1 MSKLEQVLQIDPA
14 HELHFKGPF
23 TEVVSSTIKLH
34 NPTDKKVCF
43 KVKTTAPKKYCVR
56 PNSGI
61 VQPQSTVSVAVML
74 QPHDFDVK
82 EKSKHKF
89 MVQSMIT
96 VGNAENLENMWKEA
110 SADQIM
116 DSKLKCVF
124 DLADEQVSEIEC
136 AEKTAEKKEIS
147 TSNEGVTA
155 QSSIPQYDETNVRD
169 QESEKETLSKTEDE
183 KTKSEFMRLKEEDET
198 LKDEVRQRA
207 VAMKPNTAPP
217 PEVLQALRPVES
229 ENQFPPIVYLIVALI
244 FGIIIGKFLL

>member
-61 VQPQSTVSVAVML
+61 VDPEMTVSVAVML
-74 QPHDFDVK
+74 QPHDFDAK

-89 MVQSMIT
+89 MVQSMIA
-96 VGNAENLENMWKEA
+96 VGNTENLENIWKEA
-110 SADQIM
+110 SPDQIM

-124 DLADEQVSEIEC
+124 DLVDESAEIPSV
-136 AEKTAEKKEIS
+136 KKPIEKKEIP
-147 TSNEGVTA
+147 TSNEPA
-155 QSSIPQYDETNVRD
+155 PAESHEPQSNITRQPDIEKPASSNTND
-169 QESEKETLSKTEDE
+169 KNTESGNL
-183 KTKSEFMRLKEEDET
+183 RLRGENKVS
-198 LKDEVRQRA
+198 KDEGIRS
-207 VAMKPNTAPP
+207 KPITTTPP
-217 PEVLQALRPVES
+217 AEVLQLLQPADS
-229 ENQFPPIVYLIVALI
+229 ENQFPPVVYLILALI
-244 FGIIIGKFLL
+244 LGIIIGKFLL